1 MFITLSFYWALY
13 VLAYVIAEVS
23 YKVSTSTLDWDAHFT
38 FTFACVHIAHLW
50 GGRVVI
56 LTCSRT
62 PDSRSRIYMC
72 IKAELLYM

>member
-23 YKVSTSTLDWDAHFT
+23 YKVSTLQIAHFT

-56 LTCSRT
+56 LTCSLT